1 MTGGLN
7 LSQDVL
13 VLASQVLAVGGLESL
28 NIGGLDL
35 VEVSLDTGE
44 EDAGL
49 LHDLHWHVLLLLEE
63 LSELLTTVEQLL
75 GNSVEIGTELGESGD
90 LTVLSELE
98 LEGTGDLLHGLDLS
112 GSSDTGHGKTDIDS
126 WADTLVEKLS
136 LQEDLTVGN
145 GDDVGW
151 DIGRHITS
159 LGLNNWQGSQGST
172 TVLLVH
178 LSCALEET
186 RMKIE
191 DITWESLTTGWASQE
206 EGHLTVSDSL
216 LGEIVVDDE
225 GVLAVVTEVLANS
238 ATRVWGQELEWSGLR
253 SGSGNDDG
261 VLESIAVAEET
272 HDVGNG
278 GALLTN
284 SNVDAVK
291 RLGVVTLLV
300 DILLVED
307 SVDGDG
313 GLASLSVANN
323 KLTLASAN
331 RDLK

>member
-1 MTGGLN
+1 MLGANFGQQL
-7 LSQDVL
+7 LF
-13 VLASQVLAVGGLESL
+13 ESA
-28 NIGGLDL
+28 DL
-35 VEVSLDTGE
+35 IHGDFVEIAA
-44 EDAGL
+44 DAGKDRNDL
-49 LHDLHWHVLLLLEE
+49 LFDRHRRILGLLQQFGQPFAARQKPLRR
-63 LSELLTTVEQLL
+63 
-75 GNSVEIGTELGESGD
+75 SVEIRTELGEGGD
-90 LTVLSELE
+90 LTVLGELE

-126 WADTLVEKLS
+126 CADTLVEKLS

-238 ATRVWGQELEWSGLR
+238 ATRVCGQELEWSGLR

-272 HDVGNG
+272 NDVGNG